1 MSGSRRSYGGSSMKR
16 KFFNMLCGGIAAAL
30 PLAGSAVTPTVI
42 QLIDPLDDSR
52 GWCVDLFAHL
62 TGALPLGGLQG
73 HNCFLYMGRG
83 PTEDQGFDAE
93 PIEERGEIRII
104 HFDMC
109 MTLHEPNP
117 GSFVPIETCNDGEAQ
132 DFEITADG
140 RIVPLSAP
148 QLCLTLGATSVPG
161 GGRLA
166 PVGREAR
173 NNDNIPQIRRLTFET
188 CSEEDESIAVRQRWQ
203 LVDTYEERAPTQ
215 EKRFQ

>member
-1 MSGSRRSYGGSSMKR
+1 MHGNRLVTLGWALAAVVPLSS
-16 KFFNMLCGGIAAAL
+16 A
-30 PLAGSAVTPTVI
+30 AVTPTVI

-93 PIEERGEIRII
+93 LIEGQGEIRLI

-109 MTLHEPNP
+109 MALHDPGP
-117 GSFVPIETCNDGEAQ
+117 GSFVPIEPCNDGEPQ
-132 DFEITADG
+132 DFEMTADG
-140 RIVPLSAP
+140 RIVPLTAP
-148 QLCLTLGATSVPG
+148 ELCLTLGASTVPG

-188 CSEEDESIAVRQRWQ
+188 CSEGDESIAVRQRWQ
-203 LVDTYEERAPTQ
+203 LVDTYEERTPTQ